1 MRAVIGPCIILCTAF
16 TILACVTHTRPI
28 TVRIPEYQAPAG
40 SSPLSSLAPLT
51 VEVLPFR
58 DARKELEGEV
68 TAAFG
73 VPMGHVRFDQSPA
86 TLLMQV
92 VLSELKAGGHSVVDH
107 AEGPRIVGTVREFH
121 AHTDTTP
128 IYWDVIGNLAVSLQV
143 SRGPGSDPGP
153 ALDYHSQCTDRT
165 YLYPS
170 SSFIAGAMR
179 KCINDFASAF
189 RTDGRAAEALRQAS
203 SSL

>member
-1 MRAVIGPCIILCTAF
+1 M
-16 TILACVTHTRPI
+16 ILACATHTRPV
-28 TVRIPEYQAPAG
+28 TVRIPDYEAPSG

-51 VEVLPFR
+51 VQVLPFR
-58 DARKELEGEV
+58 DARKELKGEV

-73 VPMGHVRFDQSPA
+73 MPMGHVRFDQSPA

-107 AEGPRIVGTVREFH
+107 AEGPRIVGTVREFQT
-121 AHTDTTP
+121 HTDTTP
-128 IYWDVIGNLAVSLQV
+128 FYWDVIGNLAVSLQV
-143 SRGPGSDPGP
+143 SRGRESHPGS
-153 ALDYHSQCTDRT
+153 ALEYQTRCTDRT

-170 SSFIAGAMR
+170 ASFIAGAMR

-203 SSL
+203 SSQ